1 MKNIFEHIEHI
12 KSKPHHIR
20 KSVAFGVAALGTA
33 IIAIAWLAINLS
45 SNNFA
50 IQGSSFADSV
60 AQSSVEAVGDTSSNT
75 NVAGAA
81 AAIPDS
87 SAPAHI
93 EIIDAQ
99 PSAKKS
105 APIEQTTIPF

>member
-12 KSKPHHIR
+12 KNKPHHTR
-20 KSVAFGVAALGTA
+20 KSVAFGIAALGTA
-33 IIAIAWLAINLS
+33 LIAIAWLAINLA

-60 AQSSVEAVGDTSSNT
+60 AQSPIETVDGSGGSK

-81 AAIPDS
+81 AAVSDA
-87 SAPAHI
+87 APAHI

-99 PSAKKS
+99 PSVKKL